1 MKKWKLMPG
10 NPGKAKHIEEELGVP
25 ALVSEVLVARGIDTP
40 ARASN
45 FIAEEI
51 PFTDPMAYRDMDKAV
66 QRINEALDEGERIC
80 VYGDYDCDGVAA
92 TAMLHEL
99 YEAETKALV
108 GPMKTADYT
117 CYRIK

>member
-40 ARASN
+40 AKATD
-45 FIAEEI
+45 FIAREI

-80 VYGDYDCDGVAA
+80 VYGDYDCDGMTA
-92 TAMLHEL
+92 TVLL
-99 YEAETKALV
+99 Y
-108 GPMKTADYT
+108 DYLASIG
-117 CYRIK
+117 CDVWF